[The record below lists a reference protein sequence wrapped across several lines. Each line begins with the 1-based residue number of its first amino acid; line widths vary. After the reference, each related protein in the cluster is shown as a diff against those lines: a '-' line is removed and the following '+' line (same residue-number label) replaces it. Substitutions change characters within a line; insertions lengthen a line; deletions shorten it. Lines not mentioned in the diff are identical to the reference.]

1 MAAVIPVD
9 EIVQAPVIGRQ
20 PIGRVL
26 RDNRLLSVGLIIF
39 LALAAA
45 TLIGSLF
52 VDAADRRT
60 GAFPR
65 NEAPSFD
72 SLSMI
77 LGTTSLGQSISIQM
91 TQAVP
96 NSMLIGLIAASIGTV
111 VGAVVGLISGYF
123 GGWID
128 AVLRIVIDV
137 FLSVPS
143 LLFLIL
149 IASILEGVG
158 VMTMALIIGIF
169 AWSWPARA
177 VRSQALSLKERPF
190 VRVARLSGMGNL
202 EIIFRELLPHL
213 LTWLGANFL
222 NAFIT
227 AILAESGLSILGLG
241 PQREMTLGMMIYWS
255 VLNYSSMLKNFW
267 WWWLT
272 PVITLMVLFLALY
285 LIHLGLD
292 QIANPRKRR
301 HG

>member
-1 MAAVIPVD
+1 MAVIPVD
-9 EIVQAPVIGRQ
+9 EVVGHPAVGR
-20 PIGRVL
+20 PSFAHTL
-26 RDNRLLSVGLIIF
+26 RGNRKLVVGAAIF
-39 LALAAA
+39 LALALT
-45 TLIGSLF
+45 TLVGSFF
-52 VDAADRRT
+52 VDASERRT

-65 NEAPSFD
+65 NEAPSFE

-91 TQAVP
+91 TEAVP
-96 NSMLIGLIAASIGTV
+96 NSMQVGLIAAAIGTIF
-111 VGAVVGLISGYF
+111 GAAIGLISGYF
-123 GGWID
+123 GGRLD
-128 AVLRIVIDV
+128 AALRVLIDV

-149 IASILEGVG
+149 LASLLRGVG
-158 VMTMALIIGIF
+158 VGQMALIIGIF
-169 AWSWPARA
+169 AWAWPARA

-202 EIIFRELLPHL
+202 EIIFRELLPHMM
-213 LTWLGANFL
+213 TWLGANFL
-222 NAFIT
+222 NAFIV

-255 VLNYSSMLKNFW
+255 VLSYNSMLTNLW

-272 PVITLMVLFLALY
+272 PVITLIVLFMALY

-292 QIANPRKRR
+292 EIANPRKRAR
-301 HG
+301 A

>member
-1 MAAVIPVD
+1 MAAVVSVD
-9 EIVQAPVIGRQ
+9 EVIQAPIVGRQ

-26 RDNRLLSVGLIIF
+26 RSNRKLSVGLVIF
-39 LALAAA
+39 VTLAAT
-45 TLIGSLF
+45 TLIGGLF
-52 VDAADRRT
+52 VEEADRRT

-72 SLSMI
+72 SMAMI

-91 TQAVP
+91 TEAVP
-96 NSMLIGLIAASIGTV
+96 NSILIGLIAATIGTA

-123 GGWID
+123 GGAID
-128 AVLRIVIDV
+128 AVLRILIDV

-149 IASILEGVG
+149 LASILEGVG
-158 VMTMALIIGIF
+158 VLTMAFIIGIF

-177 VRSQALSLKERPF
+177 VRAQTLSLKERPF
-190 VRVARLSGMGNL
+190 VRVARLSGMGSL
-202 EIIFRELLPHL
+202 EIIFRELLPHQ

-255 VLNYSSMLKNFW
+255 VLNYSSMLKNLW

-272 PVITLMVLFLALY
+272 PVVTLMVLFLALY

-292 QIANPRKRR
+292 EIANPRRRR
-301 HG
+301 HA